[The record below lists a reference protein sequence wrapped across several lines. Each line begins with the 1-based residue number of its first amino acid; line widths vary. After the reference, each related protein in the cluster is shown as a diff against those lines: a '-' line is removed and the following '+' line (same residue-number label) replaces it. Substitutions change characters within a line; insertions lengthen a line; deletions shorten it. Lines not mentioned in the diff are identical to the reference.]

1 MNENLLK
8 TLPRP
13 VREHLS
19 NIPDTLFDTDK
30 SVIELRAVQASTR
43 RAFDESNVEL
53 DRVRSVIASTNESAQ
68 TARQHLADIEAQRG
82 EALAREYLDG
92 GLFEDDDRT
101 LNEIHA
107 LRTTIERVTLA
118 QPSLER
124 LRRERNR
131 AVEIAHDRDYGVSQ
145 KIADRIAELKL
156 AEAYRRAGA

>member
-43 RAFDESNVEL
+43 RAFDESNAEL
-53 DRVRSVIASTNESAQ
+53 DRVRSVIASANESAE

-82 EALAREYLDG
+82 DALVDEFLNG
-92 GLFEDDDRT
+92 GLFEADDRT
-101 LNEIHA
+101 LNEIDA
-107 LRTTIERVTLA
+107 L
-118 QPSLER
+118 
-124 LRRERNR
+124 
-131 AVEIAHDRDYGVSQ
+131 
-145 KIADRIAELKL
+145 
-156 AEAYRRAGA
+156 